1 MGRYRRFSDI
11 SVSEKLL
18 DTCFLLI
25 LSMSYIL
32 AIIYLYVAHVGLDN
46 KPGLSMEDIVWTYYG
61 NRSGTAIESSLD
73 GSMRV
78 MHSPDE
84 RKLIISW
91 IHRGAN
97 EKEYHKQIKPI
108 FEKKCISCHRTDSD
122 SVMDILPLT
131 SYKEVMETVK
141 MDPGMSIGSLVKVS
155 HIHLFGIAFLF
166 FLVGKIFILSE
177 INKWLKRIA
186 VVIPFVAIVLDIGSW
201 WVTRTY
207 PVFAY
212 TVVIGGV
219 LMGLSFGF
227 QVVVSLYQMW
237 LWKPKDIS
245 ENEGK

>member
-25 LSMSYIL
+25 LSVGYLL
-32 AIIYLYVAHVGLDN
+32 AIVYLYVTHAGLDN
-46 KPGLSMEDIVWTYYG
+46 KPGLSMEDIVGTYYG
-61 NRSGTAIESSLD
+61 NRSGTDLEASLN
-73 GSMRV
+73 GSMKI
-78 MHSPDE
+78 MHSPEE

-97 EKEYHKQIKPI
+97 EEEYQEQIEPVFK
-108 FEKKCISCHRTDSD
+108 KKCVSCHRTDSD
-122 SVMDILPLT
+122 MDIPPLT
-131 SYKEVMETVK
+131 SYQEVKETVK
-141 MDPGMSIGSLVKVS
+141 MDLGMSIGSLVRVS

-166 FLVGKIFILSE
+166 FLVGKIFILTE
-177 INKWLKRIA
+177 ISIWLKRIM
-186 VVIPFVAIVLDIGSW
+186 VMLPFVAIVFDIGSW
-201 WVTRTY
+201 WITHTY

-212 TVVIGGV
+212 TVVIGGL
-219 LMGLSFGF
+219 LMGFSFGF

-245 ENEGK
+245 ETERVNI